1 MIPSTDQTLNQT
13 VDIYYFR
20 DLTLYFPTT
29 SSDFNIP
36 RSKQAARIQ
45 HKYTTKPKQVA
56 MGISTLLCC
65 TFYSTKKS
73 RTAFATNNKSANLKP
88 HGLALRAA
96 PWGDVP
102 CSSTGKSPWH
112 SDKGI
117 KNKTSA
123 DNCGRGHIYTETY
136 PLLTE
141 FTSPRL

>member
-1 MIPSTDQTLNQT
+1 
-13 VDIYYFR
+13 
-20 DLTLYFPTT
+20 
-29 SSDFNIP
+29 
-36 RSKQAARIQ
+36 
-45 HKYTTKPKQVA
+45 
-56 MGISTLLCC
+56 MGISTLLRC

-73 RTAFATNNKSANLKP
+73 RTAFAANNKSVNLKP
-88 HGLALRAA
+88 HGLCPSGSP

-102 CSSTGKSPWH
+102 CSSTGKSPRH
-112 SDKGI
+112 SDKEI